1 MAAVPKCPLL
11 RVMCVVVVA
20 VLLVHHLALL
30 VLHQVVLQE
39 VLQAARRAVLQL
51 ALQVVLQAVPQAV
64 HQARLLPVAMVA
76 HSNVIGTEKFA
87 HCVTIK
93 IAAGAGKISKAVSVA
108 TPVPTKVAMAA

>member
-1 MAAVPKCPLL
+1 
-11 RVMCVVVVA
+11 MCVVVVA

-39 VLQAARRAVLQL
+39 VLQA
-51 ALQVVLQAVPQAV
+51 VPQAV

-76 HSNVIGTEKFA
+76 HSNVIGTVKFA